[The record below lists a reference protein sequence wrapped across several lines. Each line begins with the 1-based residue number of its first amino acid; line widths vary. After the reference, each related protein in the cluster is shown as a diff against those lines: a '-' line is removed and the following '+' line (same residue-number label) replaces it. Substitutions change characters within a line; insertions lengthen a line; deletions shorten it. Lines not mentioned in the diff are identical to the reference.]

1 MNIDEQL
8 VKVLHE
14 KGDDYISGEELAE
27 HLGVTRTAIWN
38 HISRLR
44 EIGYTID
51 ALPHLGYRLSGI
63 PDKML
68 PDEIRNVLRTE
79 CIGSKIYAF
88 DKTDSTNDIASR
100 IAEAGEPE
108 GALVVAEQQA
118 KGRGRL
124 GRSWFS
130 PKGKGLWFS
139 IVLRPGL
146 PPSAASQVTLAGAVA
161 CAKAVREIAGLDALI
176 KWPND
181 VVIDNKKV
189 CGILTEMNTDMDRIR
204 HVVMGVGMNVN
215 VGGEEFPRELTA
227 TATSVKIEAGKDISR
242 LALLAA
248 ILHVFEELYARLKA
262 GDFESV
268 KQEWIGLSNIV
279 GKYVRVAT
287 EGRALEGYAV
297 GVDFRGNLIV
307 RLANGLNEHIIS
319 GDVRIIE
326 Q

>member
-1 MNIDEQL
+1 MSIDEKLIQ
-8 VKVLHE
+8 VLHE
-14 KGDDYISGEELAE
+14 KEDDFVSGEELAE

-51 ALPHLGYRLSGI
+51 ALPHLGYRLTGI

-68 PDEIRNVLRTE
+68 PDEIRNVLQTDF
-79 CIGSKIYAF
+79 IGRKIYAF

-100 IAEAGEPE
+100 LAEAGEPE

-124 GRSWFS
+124 GRTWFS

-139 IVLRPGL
+139 IILRPGL
-146 PPSAASQVTLAGAVA
+146 PPSAAPQVTLAGAVA
-161 CAKAVREIAGLDALI
+161 CAKAVRDIAGLDALI

-181 VVIDNKKV
+181 VVINNKKV

-227 TATSVKIEAGKDISR
+227 TATSVKIETSKDISR

-248 ILHVFEELYARLKA
+248 VLHVFEELYARLKA

-279 GKYVRVAT
+279 GKYVRVTT
-287 EGRALEGYAV
+287 EGRTLDGYAV

>member
-8 VKVLHE
+8 IKVLHE
-14 KGDDYISGEELAE
+14 KGDDFISGEELAE

-38 HISRLR
+38 HVSRLR

-68 PDEIRNVLRTE
+68 PDEIRNVLGTE
-79 CIGSKIYAF
+79 FIGNKIYAF

-100 IAEAGEPE
+100 LAEGGEPE
-108 GALVVAEQQA
+108 GALVVAEQQG

-139 IVLRPGL
+139 LVLRPEL
-146 PPSAASQVTLAGAVA
+146 PPSAAPQVTLAGAVA
-161 CAKAVREIAGLDALI
+161 CAKAVRVVAGVDALI

-181 VVIDNKKV
+181 VVVNNRKV

-204 HVVMGVGMNVN
+204 HVVMGIGMNVN
-215 VGGEEFPRELTA
+215 VDDEEFPYELKS
-227 TATSVKIEAGKDISR
+227 TATSVKIEAGKAVSR
-242 LALLAA
+242 LALLASV
-248 ILHVFEELYARLKA
+248 LHAFEALYVRLKQ

-279 GKYVRVAT
+279 GKFVRVAA
-287 EGRALEGYAV
+287 EGRTLEGYAV

-307 RLANGLNEHIIS
+307 RLANGLNEYVIS

-326 Q
+326 K